1 MIILSFFFVMK
12 KKVKSLK
19 CLQYLLNSV
28 IKKRVNLI
36 EETLPMEEKNPNVYG
51 IVKSMVENDKFKQ
64 QSP

>member
-1 MIILSFFFVMK
+1 MK

-28 IKKRVNLI
+28 IKKRINLI

>member
-19 CLQYLLNSV
+19 CLHLLNSV
-28 IKKRVNLI
+28 IKKRINLI

>member
-1 MIILSFFFVMK
+1 MK

-19 CLQYLLNSV
+19 CLHLLNSV
-28 IKKRVNLI
+28 IKKRINLI